1 MIFLARR
8 RALTILK
15 GLLIVQVIM
24 TMYDA
29 IFDTLVEN
37 WKKLDVSSSS
47 LKKFV
52 EWFNRYK
59 SPVLKSGML
68 KSVRKRCGLGSPPVA
83 FTTNASES
91 VNAMLKRKVDYRR
104 NELPQ
109 FLHHLKALIDEQEQ
123 EIQKAVVDRAKYAL
137 LPKYKKFKKSE
148 DEWFLKMNESE
159 RVHHLQRFAS
169 FKLTSVHV
177 LYADQKEE
185 CSSLSLDFQRDD
197 IESYVHSNPESPTRP
212 MSPHVPVS
220 NGIPSTSFVSSFSQI
235 YPEDP
240 PSTKSVK
247 RQLFMQSL
255 ASPMSPQMP
264 MSNDVSRTSS
274 ASSFFS
280 PLL

>member
-15 GLLIVQVIM
+15 GLSIVQVIPCM
-24 TMYDA
+24 MPSLIPLSRTGKSLMSRLLHWKSLWSGST
-29 IFDTLVEN
+29 DTI
-37 WKKLDVSSSS
+37 
-47 LKKFV
+47 
-52 EWFNRYK
+52 K
-59 SPVLKSGML
+59 SPVLKSSML
-68 KSVRKRCGLGSPPVA
+68 KSVRQRCGLGSPPVA

-159 RVHHLQRFAS
+159 RVRLLQRFAS
-169 FKLTSVHV
+169 IKLTSVHV

-185 CSSLSLDFQRDD
+185 CSSLSSDFQRDM
-197 IESYVHSNPESPTRP
+197 ILP
-212 MSPHVPVS
+212 MFIRIQKVLPDPCLHMYLCLTVSLVPH
-220 NGIPSTSFVSSFSQI
+220 
-235 YPEDP
+235 
-240 PSTKSVK
+240 
-247 RQLFMQSL
+247 L
-255 ASPMSPQMP
+255 
-264 MSNDVSRTSS
+264 
-274 ASSFFS
+274 
-280 PLL
+280 